1 MPVAKRLTVDNIELD
16 DQREMDAF
24 DDQVI
29 GAGME
34 RIRAEGHELRG
45 RGLLDDHGNPLAKEL
60 PPDMKEGA
68 ERDFGG

>member
-1 MPVAKRLTVDNIELD
+1 MPIAKRLTIDSVDLD
-16 DQREMDAF
+16 DRREMDAF

-34 RIRAEGHELRG
+34 RVRSEGRELRR
-45 RGLLDDHGNPLAKEL
+45 RGLIDDHGNLLAKEL
-60 PPDMKEGA
+60 PPDMKERA